1 MRYLLPLL
9 LCGPAVAADLDPALV
24 KAASAPLAAVQSHTL
39 PNGLRVYL
47 LPVPSAP
54 VVTTMVAYKV
64 GACDEAKDQTGLSH
78 YLEHLLF
85 KGTDKLQPGDVDRLT
100 QINGGRNNA
109 YTSEDMTVYHFDF
122 AADRWAEALKIEAE
136 RMRGTKIDDKHEFQQ
151 EKGAVVAELKK
162 GEDSPVGLGVQGH
175 PAAAVRHL
183 GPVLAPGDRPGG
195 PRPRGDGR
203 GHPPVLR
210 PVVPPEQRRPGHGRR
225 VRPGGGPQGRS
236 PSCSARSRRPSCRP
250 AGRPHRA
257 GPRTTRPALEIPS
270 RFEVPRLVAG
280 FNTVPAGHPDE
291 AAFDL
296 MDDLLAGGKTSRL
309 FKRMVEKDRVASG
322 VSASSNGGRYPG
334 WFGVQVELLQGKDRT
349 VAEGLLFE
357 EIERL
362 AKEPVSAAE
371 LARVKRAAVART
383 VFAREDVHSL
393 CNEVAQAATLTSVDH
408 LKGNLDRLLAVTA
421 ADVQRVAGK
430 YLTKPASAVVWSV
443 PAGGDKGGKSA
454 GPPPGSNRRQYRN
467 AAAVP
472 AAGVKLT
479 DAVRTVL
486 PNGLTLVALP
496 LRRLPIVAAEAY
508 VSGVRLRE
516 PADKNG
522 VAALVGELL
531 EEGTQTRTAE
541 QISTAIEDTGGSLS
555 LGSGTGSLKV
565 LTPDADL
572 GLSLLLDC
580 LANPAMPQENFERK
594 REQLLSTIA
603 EAETTPQVRA
613 RQLFAATVYGDHPFG
628 RPTIG
633 KKAVVEKLTPAD
645 CQAFHKAAYGPDRT
659 TLVVVGDFDPAE
671 LRAKVEKLTAGW
683 KPVKGESP
691 TPGAPP
697 AATAPSLKIVS
708 DKSAA
713 QTHVFI
719 GHLGVKRDDPDYY
732 TLLVMDNVLGTGP
745 GFTDRLSSTLRDR
758 QGLAYTVNAQISA
771 SASDQPGAFTGYI
784 GTFPDKFL
792 WVKDGFLKEIG
803 RIRDEVAPAEEVDSA
818 KKYLLGSLPFRL
830 ATADDIA
837 GQLLAAERYKL
848 GFDFLDTYRAKVAAV
863 TPAMVQAAAKKH
875 LDPNKLAVVAVGPI
889 GPDGKPLP

>member
-1 MRYLLPLL
+1 MRYSLL
-9 LCGPAVAADLDPALV
+9 LLFCGPAVAGDLDPALV

-136 RMRGTKIDDKHEFQQ
+136 RMRGTRIDDKHEFQQ

-162 GEDSPVGLGVQGH
+162 GEDSPWDLEFKAILPLLYGMSDPYSHPVIGQEAHVRGATAEVIRRYYDLWYHPNNAALVMVGGFD
-175 PAAAVRHL
+175 PASALKQVTEL
-183 GPVLAPGDRPGG
+183 FGPIPKAELPA
-195 PRPRGDGR
+195 
-203 GHPPVLR
+203 
-210 PVVPPEQRRPGHGRR
+210 RRPA
-225 VRPGGGPQGRS
+225 PQS
-236 PSCSARSRRPSCRP
+236 
-250 AGRPHRA
+250 
-257 GPRTTRPALEIPS
+257 GPRTTQARTEIPS

-280 FNTVPAGHPDE
+280 FNTVPAGYPDE

-296 MDDLLAGGKTSRL
+296 LDDLLAGGKTSRL

-322 VSASSNGGRYPG
+322 VSANSNGGRYPG
-334 WFGVQVELLQGKDRT
+334 WFGVQVELLQGKDRA

-371 LARVKRAAVART
+371 LARVKRAAVAKT

-393 CNEVAQAATLTSVDH
+393 CNEVAQAATLTGIDH

-430 YLTKPASAVVWSV
+430 YLTKSASAVVWSV
-443 PAGGDKGGKSA
+443 PTGDKGGKSA

-467 AAAVP
+467 AATAP
-472 AAGVKLT
+472 TAGVKLT

-516 PADKNG
+516 PADQNG

-531 EEGTQTRTAE
+531 EEGTPTRTAE

-580 LANPAMPQENFERK
+580 LANPAMPQENFDRK
-594 REQLLSTIA
+594 REQLLSAIA

-645 CQAFHKAAYGPDRT
+645 CQAFHKTAYGPDRT

-671 LRAKVEKLTAGW
+671 LRSKVEKLTAGW

-691 TPGAPP
+691 TPAAPP
-697 AATAPSLKIVS
+697 VAAAPSLKIVS

-732 TLLVMDNVLGTGP
+732 TLLVLDNVLGTGP

-758 QGLAYTVNAQISA
+758 QGLAYTVSAQISA

-803 RIRDEVAPAEEVDSA
+803 RIRDEVAPDAEVDAA

-837 GQLLAAERYKL
+837 GQLLAAERFKL

-889 GPDGKPLP
+889 GPDGKPLGP